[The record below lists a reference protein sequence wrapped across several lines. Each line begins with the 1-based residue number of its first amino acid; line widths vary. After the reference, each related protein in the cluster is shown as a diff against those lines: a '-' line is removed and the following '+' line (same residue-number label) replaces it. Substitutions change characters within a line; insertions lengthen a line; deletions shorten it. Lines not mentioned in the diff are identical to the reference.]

1 MSVSLD
7 SLYCSLFVLTL
18 VVSNSGISFC
28 ARASSHLIPS
38 VLMSLE
44 KPARLQVDPETIV
57 DDDKPPQTGH
67 TFNIWYLKWAGGDS
81 SSRNYI
87 KLRFRVNIKRDS
99 GYTKASSN
107 SPICLFFARGC
118 CYKGKKCS
126 YLHRLP
132 SELDFGIPTQD
143 CFGRD
148 KTADYKDDMSGVGLL
163 SRTNRTL
170 YVSGIHVSDDTDS
183 ILTRH
188 FLEFGAIDKIKVLHG
203 KGSAFVSFRLEAEA
217 QFAKEAMDAQSL
229 DGSEVLSVRWANED
243 PNPNAQEETKR
254 VAEERAME
262 AVKRLLKKQKVQKSL
277 PKIEEKPMN
286 SESKKNDAKRKITTS
301 ETEESKLGLLGAGRL
316 EALRKLQ
323 KKQPTKL
330 ATRPLLDGYS
340 SD

>member
-7 SLYCSLFVLTL
+7 FLYCSLFILTL
-18 VVSNSGISFC
+18 VLSISFC

-203 KGSAFVSFRLEAEA
+203 KGSAFVSFRLEAE
-217 QFAKEAMDAQSL
+217 
-229 DGSEVLSVRWANED
+229 VLSVRWANED

-286 SESKKNDAKRKITTS
+286 SKNDDAKRQITTS
-301 ETEESKLGLLGAGRL
+301 ETEECKVGLLGAGRL

-330 ATRPLLDGYS
+330 ATHPLLDGYS